1 MGCKKIKINSKYY
14 TKATILSGLPT
25 NINWLWKNINFAH
38 FQETNFFLQEDL
50 DYLKFL
56 IEHIL
61 SSNLFRQIYEK
72 FNNVSSLVDFYF
84 SVNDNVKDYV
94 NRIIFLPFSA
104 SDFGKFA
111 ITDRRTLSVLVAGF
125 PEKKIRNLK
134 QYRIYR
140 ILELALRSIILSDHE
155 PCHFIKAALCL
166 LTQGIISRNTSHTN
180 DTIESGFFFEE
191 VLFGWVHLENNPLN
205 LVELGLLKNVIQCK
219 NPAINNKKI
228 DLITAITLLD
238 PEIYDGNLT
247 SFRENIFNL
256 TPDNLK
262 TFSISSIKNK
272 RYKKYLKSVL
282 DFNNIEKS
290 ENSTFSINAGMDY
303 DNIMCIDYYR
313 INHNLS
319 EY

>member
-166 LTQGIISRNTSHTN
+166 LTQGIISRNT
-180 DTIESGFFFEE
+180 
-191 VLFGWVHLENNPLN
+191 
-205 LVELGLLKNVIQCK
+205 
-219 NPAINNKKI
+219 
-228 DLITAITLLD
+228 
-238 PEIYDGNLT
+238 
-247 SFRENIFNL
+247 
-256 TPDNLK
+256 
-262 TFSISSIKNK
+262 
-272 RYKKYLKSVL
+272 
-282 DFNNIEKS
+282 
-290 ENSTFSINAGMDY
+290 
-303 DNIMCIDYYR
+303 
-313 INHNLS
+313 
-319 EY
+319 